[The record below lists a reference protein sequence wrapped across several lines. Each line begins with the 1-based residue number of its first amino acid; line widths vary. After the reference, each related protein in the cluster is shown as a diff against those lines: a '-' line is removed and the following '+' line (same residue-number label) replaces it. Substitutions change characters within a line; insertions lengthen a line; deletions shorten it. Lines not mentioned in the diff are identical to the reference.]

1 MEVLLGV
8 IIYLVGGYLSA
19 RYVWDED
26 VLERLTGKNYVEQN
40 LILLLLLYFVGE
52 GVTFITWPLTAP
64 VILVWRRF
72 IKHKD

>member
-1 MEVLLGV
+1 MEILLGIV
-8 IIYLVGGYLSA
+8 IYLVGGYLSA

-40 LILLLLLYFVGE
+40 LILLLGLYFVGE
-52 GVTFITWPLTAP
+52 AVTFLTWPLTAP

-72 IKHKD
+72 NKHKD